1 MTTRRTQMKWLIALT
16 AISLMPVY
24 GLLGWQTGPHG
35 AKEVW
40 AFIWTI
46 EAIAWSLRALV
57 EAWALVYLFST
68 NTQDQKAVRTLHWIE
83 GALIGLIAVTVTLLI
98 VANKMNQS
106 INELWAP
113 LFWLWA
119 ISVASFAPL
128 MFAGVGIAYR
138 VHNEPIKE
146 DTTKL
151 DSLFNTIEK
160 LQNRLKKLEENEPN
174 PVEKRRQQ
182 IKNLYSEGLTQSQMA
197 NQLGVSIGTISND
210 IKTMGLNGK

>member
-1 MTTRRTQMKWLIALT
+1 MTIRRTQMKWLIALT

-40 AFIWTI
+40 SFIWTI

-68 NTQDQKAVRTLHWIE
+68 NTQDHKAIKTLHWIE

-119 ISVASFAPL
+119 VSVASFAPL

-138 VHNEPIKE
+138 VHIEPVKE

-151 DSLFNTIEK
+151 DSLFNLVEK
-160 LQNRLKKLEENEPN
+160 LQNRLKKLEDSEPG

-182 IKNLYSEGLTQSQMA
+182 IKNFYGEGLTQAQMA
-197 NQLGVSIGTISND
+197 AQLGVSIGTISND